1 MRRIFGIFLLLS
13 TGLRGA
19 PPETKAVV
27 VEQAMIWGR
36 APHNAL
42 TDLVRY
48 HDRWFCVFREGL
60 LPVSPDGA
68 LRVLTSADGISWQPV
83 ARLAL
88 AGADLRDPKFCVTP
102 NGRLWLNA
110 VTGGEPRRSLLW
122 SSGDGREWSDPDPVG
137 EPGAGLGRIAWNLGH
152 AYSAGG
158 AKLFTSADGASFT
171 VHADAM
177 RDPASLLFL
186 PDGTA
191 LALAEGA
198 LGKSRVPYRGWAW
211 SRLDK
216 GIAGAAVLR
225 LPDERIVVAG
235 RIAGASPRTAL
246 CWLDAGE
253 ETLTEFL
260 ALPSGGETGA
270 PGLVF
275 HEGFLWVSY
284 FSSHEGR
291 AMIYLAKV
299 KLPPLAG
306 GKKPSRLTFGN

>member
-1 MRRIFGIFLLLS
+1 MRRGFGIFMLLS
-13 TGLRGA
+13 TGLCGA

-102 NGRLWLNA
+102 NGRLLLNA
-110 VTGGEPRRSLLW
+110 VTGGQPRQSLLW

-137 EPGAGLGRIAWNLGH
+137 EPGAGLGRIAWYLGH

-158 AKLFTSADGASFT
+158 SRLFTSADGASFT

-177 RDPASLLFL
+177 REGASLLFL

-191 LALAEGA
+191 LALAGNA
-198 LGKSRVPYRGWAW
+198 LGRSRVPYRGWSW
-211 SRLDK
+211 TELK
-216 GIAGAAVLR
+216 KTVAGGAMLR

-235 RIAGASPRTAL
+235 RVTDATTRTAL
-246 CWLDAGE
+246 CWLDPDQEA
-253 ETLTEFL
+253 LTEFL
-260 ALPSGGETGA
+260 ALPSGRETGA

-275 HEGFLWVSY
+275 HDGFVWVSY
-284 FSSHEGR
+284 SSSHEGR
-291 AMIYLAKV
+291 AMIYFSKI
-299 KLPPLAG
+299 KLPPLGG